1 MKLMRK
7 FAAIMKM
14 REQHFM
20 KHYSILV
27 ALLITCLTAGAQ
39 QATPTG
45 NTRYAEV
52 DKTALAIPESQT
64 ENTQQIADYIT
75 AHFKTDSDKV
85 RAIFTWVSSNISY
98 DQHLKD
104 GFIHFVNDVNTVG
117 RDSERV
123 EKITKAL
130 DKRKG
135 VCMHFAAVFN
145 DICVKSGLRSYL
157 LDGYTKQNGTID
169 KIAHA
174 WCATQ
179 INGQWHMFDP
189 TWESC
194 YKARAAGRARLE
206 TADSFYNIPPSTF
219 VASHMPYD
227 PMWQFLEHP
236 ITNQDFYDGKTT
248 GNSAAPAFNYTDSI
262 AAYEQL
268 DSAQQCAVAI
278 RRIKTNGTRYGRAAE
293 ELDLLSQTS
302 ELYKRHRYMV
312 VYTEAMSAYHE
323 AVGKINEAIDYINS
337 NRLRKPDATVQ
348 EMIDKADDNAKL
360 AKTKLS
366 SIKDPDKEM
375 AVTMAP
381 SSQAIGKL
389 ITQIQELKDQFKQK

>member
-1 MKLMRK
+1 MKR
-7 FAAIMKM
+7 
-14 REQHFM
+14 RQHHFM
-20 KHYSILV
+20 KHFPVLF
-27 ALLITCLTAGAQ
+27 ALLITCLTAYAQ
-39 QATPTG
+39 QAIPPG
-45 NTRYAEV
+45 YQRYAEV

-98 DQHLKD
+98 DQHFKD

-123 EKITKAL
+123 EKITKVL
-130 DKRKG
+130 EKRKG
-135 VCMHFAAVFN
+135 VCMHFAALFN
-145 DICVKSGLRSYL
+145 DICLKSGLRSYL
-157 LDGYTKQNGTID
+157 LDGYTKQNGTIG

-194 YKARAAGRARLE
+194 YRARATGRALLE

-248 GNSAAPAFNYTDSI
+248 GNSEAPVFNYTDSI
-262 AAYEQL
+262 AAYERL
-268 DSAQQCAVAI
+268 DSAQQCAVAT
-278 RRIKTNGTRYGRAAE
+278 RRIKANGVKYGHAAE
-293 ELDLLSQTS
+293 ELSLLALTS
-302 ELYKRHRYMV
+302 EAYKRHRYEL
-312 VYTEAMSAYHE
+312 VYAEAMGAYHE
-323 AVGKINEAIDYINS
+323 AVGKINKAIDYINA
-337 NRLRKPDATVQ
+337 NRLRKTDATVQ

-375 AVTMAP
+375 AVTMVS
-381 SSQAIGKL
+381 SSQALDKL
-389 ITQIQELKDQFKQK
+389 ITQIQQIKDQLKGK